1 MWSVYVFFTKIFGS
15 KVRALIPFT
24 NHFYLGWK
32 ENSLKIDWDPVG
44 RGAFRE
50 NCYDFNETAAILKLL
65 SLLNRSLE
73 SCRLSAE
80 QKYFFLYYWWNVQD
94 KNKLFWSLYFSF
106 CVFIFRTLKMTCYD
120 TKDNAGLYRFIPD
133 SKTITIIVVS
143 FLFYTSYFTGI
154 YNNLKLC
161 FSLTDT
167 AVKNR

>member
-1 MWSVYVFFTKIFGS
+1 MFRTKIS
-15 KVRALIPFT
+15 
-24 NHFYLGWK
+24 
-32 ENSLKIDWDPVG
+32 
-44 RGAFRE
+44 
-50 NCYDFNETAAILKLL
+50 
-65 SLLNRSLE
+65 
-73 SCRLSAE
+73 
-80 QKYFFLYYWWNVQD
+80 FL
-94 KNKLFWSLYFSF
+94 WSLYFSF

-120 TKDNAGLYRFIPD
+120 MKDNAGLYRFIPD